1 MTFRDVLLNYLSEKE
16 LKKIEKT
23 KVIVIGCGGLGSNIA
38 KLLIRTGF
46 LKLTLIDFDE
56 VELKNLNRQDFYLE
70 QVGNKKVYA
79 LKENLLKINE
89 DALIEALCLKITED
103 NLNLLKQADIV
114 VEAVDREEYKRMIF
128 EYCLSEKI
136 RVVCASGIAGF
147 GDGEEI
153 KIKRGKNYSIIG
165 DFRKSISEFSP
176 LSPKVTAVASLQAD
190 EVLRMVIGDGS

>member
-1 MTFRDVLLNYLSEKE
+1 MKFKDILSNYLSLEDIR
-16 LKKIEKT
+16 KIEKT
-23 KVIVIGCGGLGSNIA
+23 KIIIIGCGGLGSNIA
-38 KLLIRTGF
+38 KALVRTGF
-46 LKLTLIDFDE
+46 LKITIIDFDI
-56 VELKNLNRQDFYLE
+56 VELKNLNRQDFYID
-70 QVGNKKVYA
+70 QVGMKKTEA
-79 LKENLLKINE
+79 LKENLLKINNE
-89 DALIEALCLKITED
+89 ALIETLNLKITEE
-103 NLNLLKQADIV
+103 NIEVLKQADIV

-136 RVVCASGIAGF
+136 RVVCASGVAGF

-190 EVLRMVIGDGS
+190 EVLRMVIGDES

>member
-1 MTFRDVLLNYLSEKE
+1 MTFREILLNYLSEKE

-23 KVIVIGCGGLGSNIA
+23 KVIVIGCGGLGSNVA

-79 LKENLLKINE
+79 LKENLLKINK
-89 DALIEALCLKITED
+89 DALIETLCLKITED

-128 EYCLSEKI
+128 EYCLSAKI
-136 RVVCASGIAGF
+136 RVVCASGVAGF
-147 GDGEEI
+147 GDGEGI

-165 DFRKSISEFSP
+165 DFRKSIIEFSP

-190 EVLRMVIGDGS
+190 EVLRMVIGDES